1 MNVYLATLGCR
12 LNEAEIADWDR
23 ELGKCGHLAVA
34 NAENAHVIVVNSCA
48 VTAEAAR
55 KSRKLTSSLRRRAP
69 HARVILTGCYA
80 SLDIDRARALAGVD
94 AVISNQDKPVLVE
107 RLEALAVNYTDETTN
122 NANAPIL
129 AARVAKTRAFIKVQD
144 GCRNRCTFCIVTIAR
159 GAERSRTVAD
169 IVDQIAIAA
178 ASGVREAVLTGVHLG
193 GFGSDN
199 GSNLSELVRAILADT
214 DILRL
219 RLSSLEPWDL
229 PADFHSLWQSPRLAP
244 HLHLPLQSGC
254 DATLKRMARRCPT
267 ERYQRLV
274 DRLRCNIDD
283 LVLTTDLIVGFP
295 GETDKEWSQT
305 KSFVKSIGFAD
316 MHIFTYSTR
325 EGTAAARFGG
335 QIDSAIKKARSAEMH
350 AIASHMKHATLS
362 RFIGHTRPVLW
373 EPAFAGKSTN
383 GNSKRGENGTRRYL
397 GYTDNYLRVEANM
410 EIGLEGINLEGL
422 VCPAQL
428 TSIRNGRLQ
437 ATLDNAAFTQN
448 YPNSISSSLEPRPRV
463 HLPVSSSS
471 F

>member
-23 ELGKCGHLAVA
+23 ELGKRGHLAVA
-34 NAENAHVIVVNSCA
+34 NAEDAHVVVVNSCA

-55 KSRKLTSSLRRRAP
+55 KSRKLTSSLRRRVPQAKM
-69 HARVILTGCYA
+69 ILTGCYA
-80 SLDIDRARALAGVD
+80 SLDLDRARKMAGVD
-94 AVISNQDKPVLVE
+94 DVIDNQDKPFLVE
-107 RLEALAVNYTDETTN
+107 RLEALVVDFDFPNEPTN
-122 NANAPIL
+122 PPPML
-129 AARVAKTRAFIKVQD
+129 AARVARTRAFIKVQD

-159 GAERSRTVAD
+159 GTERSRTVAD

-214 DILRL
+214 DIPRL

-229 PADFHSLWQSPRLAP
+229 PADFHTLWQSPRLAP

-267 ERYQRLV
+267 ERYRRLV
-274 DRLRCNIDD
+274 DKLRGNIND

-305 KSFVKSIGFAD
+305 KSFVESIGFAD

-325 EGTAAARFGG
+325 EGTTAARFDG
-335 QIDSAIKKARSAEMH
+335 QIDVATKKARSAEMH
-350 AIASHMKHATLS
+350 AIASHMKHAALS

-373 EPAFAGKSTN
+373 EANPTLANQSTK
-383 GNSKRGENGTRRYL
+383 GNGENQTRRYL
-397 GYTDNYLRVEANM
+397 GYTDNYLRVEANV
-410 EIGLEGINLEGL
+410 EIGLDLEGL
-422 VCPAQL
+422 VCPAL
-428 TSIRNGRLQ
+428 LISIQNGRLQ
-437 ATLDNAAFTQN
+437 AELDKATLSQN
-448 YPNSISSSLEPRPRV
+448 DPHLISSSINRRPRI
-463 HLPVSSSS
+463 HLPVSPR
-471 F
+471 